1 MKFTLE
7 NKTLMHK
14 ELGFLR
20 NTVSE
25 KKATIP
31 ALAFTRLEA
40 TGKRVLRL
48 SATDLDQTLTCET
61 VASVQKAGTIALPTK
76 KLHDIFGEL
85 PADQT
90 VVFERKENN
99 RVAVTCGPAKFLIAG
114 LDPADFPEL
123 PKAKEGVA
131 QIPSDV
137 LATMIERTRFAL
149 SRVESQYALSGAKFI
164 LRKAG
169 VRMVSTDGHR
179 LALIDNRAVKNDA
192 ELDCLIPQNT
202 LVAVARLAAVH
213 EGAVGISVDDNHIYF
228 EIGARILI
236 ARQLAGQFP
245 NYEMILPK
253 GNDKKVPF
261 ECAELLAAVRR
272 VSVMADDRS
281 RALQLR
287 FKRNKLTVSAEETE
301 SGAAEE
307 SLDIAFEHKPATISI
322 NSQYLMD
329 YLSVLGG
336 GSVSFEFKEAKAAV
350 NVRATGEPGFNSYTV
365 IMPLNLPDTM
375 TAEEA
380 EAEEAESSA
389 TTDEALPQAA

>member
-7 NKTLMHK
+7 NKILLHK
-14 ELGFLR
+14 ELGYLR

-40 TGKRVLRL
+40 SGKRILRL

-61 VASVQKAGTIALPTK
+61 IATVQKTGTIALPTS

-85 PADQT
+85 PADDT

-99 RVAVTCGPAKFLIAG
+99 RVAVTCGPAKFVIAG

-123 PKAKEGVA
+123 PKAKDSIG
-131 QIPSDV
+131 QIPADV

-169 VRMVSTDGHR
+169 VRMVTTDGHR

-202 LVAVARLAAVH
+202 LLAIARLAAVH
-213 EGAVGISVDDNHIYF
+213 EGAVGIAVDDNHIYC
-228 EIGARILI
+228 EIGARTLI
-236 ARQLAGQFP
+236 ARLLTGQFP

-281 RALQLR
+281 HALQLR
-287 FKRNKLTVSAEETE
+287 FKKNKLTVSAEETE
-301 SGAAEE
+301 AGAAEE
-307 SLDIAFEHKPATISI
+307 SLDISFEHKPVTIGI

-329 YLSVLGG
+329 YLGVLSS

-350 NVRATGEPGFNSYTV
+350 NVRSTGEPGFNSYTV
-365 IMPLNLPDTM
+365 IMPLNLPDTA
-375 TAEEA
+375 TIEEGDT
-380 EAEEAESSA
+380 EEAESPE
-389 TTDEALPQAA
+389 TTEEALPEAA

>member
-25 KKATIP
+25 KKVTIP

-40 TGKRVLRL
+40 SGKRVLRL

-61 VASVQKAGTIALPTK
+61 VATVQKTGTIALPTK

-85 PADQT
+85 PANQA

-99 RVAVTCGPAKFLIAG
+99 RVAVTCGPAKFVIAG

-123 PKAKEGVA
+123 PKAKDSVG

-149 SRVESQYALSGAKFI
+149 SRIESQYALSGAKFI

-179 LALIDNRAVKNDA
+179 LALIDNRAVKNES

-202 LVAVARLAAVH
+202 LLAIARLAAVH
-213 EGAVGISVDDNHIYF
+213 EGAVGIAVDDNHIYC
-228 EIGARILI
+228 EIGARTLI
-236 ARQLAGQFP
+236 ARQLSGQFP

-261 ECAELLAAVRR
+261 ECAEFLACVRR

-281 RALQLR
+281 HALQLR
-287 FKRNKLTVSAEETE
+287 FKKNKLTVSAEETE

-307 SLDIAFEHKPATISI
+307 SLDISFEHKPVTISI

-329 YLSVLGG
+329 YLSVLSN

-350 NVRATGEPGFNSYTV
+350 NVRSTGEPGFNSYTV
-365 IMPLNLPDTM
+365 IMPLNLPDTAPAD
-375 TAEEA
+375 AET
-380 EAEEAESSA
+380 EESESSE
-389 TTDEALPQAA
+389 TTEEALPKAA

>member
-40 TGKRVLRL
+40 SGKRTLRL

-85 PADQT
+85 AADSP

-99 RVAVTCGPAKFLIAG
+99 RVSVICGASKFLIAG

-123 PKAKEGVA
+123 PKAKEASA
-131 QIPSDV
+131 QIPADV

-149 SRVESQYALSGAKFI
+149 SRVESQYALLGAKFI

-179 LALIDNRAVKNDA
+179 LALIDNRAVKNDS

-202 LVAVARLAAVH
+202 LLAIARLSAVH

-228 EIGARILI
+228 EIGARTLI
-236 ARQLAGQFP
+236 SRKLSGQFP

-253 GNDKKVPF
+253 GNDKKVAF
-261 ECAELLAAVRR
+261 ECADLLAAVRR
-272 VSVMADDRS
+272 VSVMADAPS
-281 RALQLR
+281 RAMQLR
-287 FKRNKLTVSAEETE
+287 FKKNKLTVSAEETE
-301 SGAAEE
+301 AGAAEE
-307 SLDIAFEHKPATISI
+307 SLDISYEHKAVTINI

-329 YLSVLGG
+329 YLSVLGS

-350 NVRATGEPGFNSYTV
+350 NVRSMGEPVFNSYTV
-365 IMPLNLPDTM
+365 IMPLNLPDTA
-375 TAEEA
+375 TADT
-380 EAEEAESSA
+380 EAEEAESSGRA
-389 TTDEALPQAA
+389 EEALPKAA

>member
-40 TGKRVLRL
+40 SGKRILRL

-61 VASVQKAGTIALPTK
+61 IATVQKTGTIALPTK
-76 KLHDIFGEL
+76 KLHDIFSEL
-85 PADQT
+85 PADSP

-99 RVAVTCGPAKFLIAG
+99 RVSVTCGPAKFLIAG

-123 PKAKEGVA
+123 PKAKDSVG
-131 QIPSDV
+131 QIPADM
-137 LATMIERTRFAL
+137 LATMIERTKFAL
-149 SRVESQYALSGAKFI
+149 SRIESQYALAGAKFI
-164 LRKAG
+164 VRKAG
-169 VRMVSTDGHR
+169 VRMVTTDGHR
-179 LALIDNRAVKNDA
+179 LALIDNRTVKNES

-202 LVAVARLAAVH
+202 LLAIARLAAVH
-213 EGAVGISVDDNHIYF
+213 EGAVGIAVDDNHIYC
-228 EIGARILI
+228 EIGARTLI
-236 ARQLAGQFP
+236 ARQLSGQFP

-261 ECAELLAAVRR
+261 ECAELLACVRR

-281 RALQLR
+281 HALQLR
-287 FKRNKLTVSAEETE
+287 FKKNKLTVSAEETE

-307 SLDIAFEHKPATISI
+307 SLDISFEHKPVTISI

-329 YLSVLGG
+329 YLSVLGN

-350 NVRATGEPGFNSYTV
+350 NVRSTGEPGFNSYTV
-365 IMPLNLPDTM
+365 IMPLNLPDTA
-375 TAEEA
+375 TADAETEET
-380 EAEEAESSA
+380 ESSE
-389 TTDEALPQAA
+389 TTEEALPKAA